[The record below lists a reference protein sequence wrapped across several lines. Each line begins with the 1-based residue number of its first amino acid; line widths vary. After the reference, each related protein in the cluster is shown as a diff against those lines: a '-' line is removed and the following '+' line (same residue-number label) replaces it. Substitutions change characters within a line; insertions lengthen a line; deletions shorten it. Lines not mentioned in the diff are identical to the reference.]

1 MAEVKLSQ
9 KSYDELLK
17 DIEILK
23 NKENKFN
30 EIIAELRNE
39 NTDLK
44 VNSEVYYNTCK
55 DWIKNYDE
63 LINDIA
69 DIKRKAEAFDEIKRT
84 LNKKIPKLKVLTE
97 EYKLKWQR
105 EGSSWV
111 LTDYYKQIGGLEQL
125 TQVINFIEEL
135 ERGSDE

>member
-69 DIKRKAEAFDEIKRT
+69 DIKRKAEVWD
-84 LNKKIPKLKVLTE
+84 KLKEYVLDKNETFSDRKDCAQSPQQF
-97 EYKLKWQR
+97 EYFENL
-105 EGSSWV
+105 
-111 LTDYYKQIGGLEQL
+111 LTAFK
-125 TQVINFIEEL
+125 VIKTKMNDL